1 MQPYEKLEVAYADH
15 IGVSHACAVN
25 TGTAALHLALE
36 ALELSE
42 DSKVI
47 VPEFTMYASG
57 MAVYYAR
64 LTPVF
69 VDCDDNLLIN
79 LEHVREHL
87 RGDPKIRVLMVT
99 HVYGRVVNMAE
110 VMSIAEEF
118 DVRVIEDACEA
129 QGAYS
134 GGSHF
139 CTGWFGAKP
148 IGSFDI
154 GCFSFYQ
161 NKIIHAEEGGI
172 IVSDDEAL
180 IKKAKDMRSMSFGD
194 THNYYHER
202 IGFNYRC
209 TNSQASMVL
218 ESLANVDE
226 NLDKRQQICDLYNFY
241 IDEKNQMPNNR
252 AVVWV
257 YDMKHHDA
265 NMVVKILK
273 SKGIRAR
280 HSFKPMS
287 YQPIFKHATTGKNA
301 LRKSEEVFYVHI
313 NPDQTVDEIKN
324 NANIINEVLYEI

>member
-1 MQPYEKLEVAYADH
+1 MQPYEALEVAYADH
-15 IGVSHACAVN
+15 IGVNHACAVN

-36 ALELSE
+36 ALELPK

-99 HVYGRVVNMAE
+99 HVYGRIVNMAE

-129 QGAYS
+129 QGAK
-134 GGSHF
+134 
-139 CTGWFGAKP
+139 T
-148 IGSFDI
+148 IGSYDI

-172 IVSDDEAL
+172 IVSNDEAL
-180 IKKAKDMRSMSFGD
+180 TKKAKDMRSMSFGD

-218 ESLANVDE
+218 ESLANIDE
-226 NLDKRQQICDLYNFY
+226 NLDKRQQICELYNFF
-241 IDEKNQMPNNR
+241 IDERYQMPDNR
-252 AVVWV
+252 EVVWV
-257 YDMKHHDA
+257 YDMKHHNADV
-265 NMVVKILK
+265 VVKVLK
-273 SKGIRAR
+273 SKGIRVR

-287 YQPIFKHATTGKNA
+287 YQPIFKHTNTGQNA

-324 NANIINEVLYEI
+324 NANVINEVLYEI